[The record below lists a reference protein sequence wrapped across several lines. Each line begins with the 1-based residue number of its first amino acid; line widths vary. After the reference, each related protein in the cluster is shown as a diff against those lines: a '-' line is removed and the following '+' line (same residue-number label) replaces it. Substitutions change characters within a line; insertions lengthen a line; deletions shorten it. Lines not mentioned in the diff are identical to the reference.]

1 MVSPGSRICVL
12 LPPNPK
18 TAFNMQFF
26 FRLALVLAWF
36 GPFFSQAQSLN
47 LGSGNGSAFQP
58 ESVTPSPAADPMAGG
73 AAPAGSASPDLG
85 TMDVSDLLRRGDT
98 LIIRLTGVPPGDQG
112 IFEVKVDE
120 SGRVSMPYIGS
131 VTAASLTT
139 VQLKKSIE
147 DTYVQQEIFT
157 NPNVTVDLKEQRFVD
172 VTGEVRMPQR
182 VPYTKDLTA
191 LGAVAACGGFT
202 DFANRRKV
210 KLTQSGVT
218 REFNAKDIQVDPSR
232 DIKLLPNDK
241 IHVDRSIF

>member
-1 MVSPGSRICVL
+1 MG
-12 LPPNPK
+12 
-18 TAFNMQFF
+18 
-26 FRLALVLAWF
+26 
-36 GPFFSQAQSLN
+36 GG
-47 LGSGNGSAFQP
+47 GSGSA
-58 ESVTPSPAADPMAGG
+58 PS
-73 AAPAGSASPDLG
+73 LG
-85 TMDVSDLLRRGDT
+85 VIDTSDLLRGGDT
-98 LIIRLTGVPPGDQG
+98 VIIRLTGVPTADQG

-120 SGRVSMPYIGS
+120 SGKVSMPYIGS
-131 VTAASLTT
+131 VTAANLTT
-139 VQLKKSIE
+139 VQLKKAIE
-147 DTYVQQEIFT
+147 DTYLQQEIFT

-218 REFNAKDIQVDPSR
+218 REFNAKDIQADPSR
-232 DIKLLPNDK
+232 DIRLLPNDK

>member
-1 MVSPGSRICVL
+1 MVVRSRY
-12 LPPNPK
+12 
-18 TAFNMQFF
+18 
-26 FRLALVLAWF
+26 W
-36 GPFFSQAQSLN
+36 FFSLGFLLLGGALMAQSLN
-47 LGSGNGSAFQP
+47 LGGGSESAFTSAQSS
-58 ESVTPSPAADPMAGG
+58 ETSPDPMGG
-73 AAPAGSASPDLG
+73 SSSGTGASPNLG
-85 TMDVSDLLRRGDT
+85 AIDISDLLRGGDT
-98 LIIRLTGVPPGDQG
+98 LIIRLTGVPQADQG

-120 SGRVSMPYIGS
+120 SGKVSMPYIGN
-131 VTAASLTT
+131 VTAANLTT
-139 VQLKKSIE
+139 VQLKKAIE
-147 DTYVQQEIFT
+147 DNYIQQEIFT

-218 REFNAKDIQVDPSR
+218 REFNAKEIQVDPSR
-232 DIKLLPNDK
+232 DIRLLPNDK

>member
-1 MVSPGSRICVL
+1 MPRLGRVL
-12 LPPNPK
+12 CGIVTFWLI
-18 TAFNMQFF
+18 
-26 FRLALVLAWF
+26 
-36 GPFFSQAQSLN
+36 GFSLSAQSLN
-47 LGSGNGSAFQP
+47 LGSGAESAFP
-58 ESVTPSPAADPMAGG
+58 AATGTSPATSPAPDPMAGG
-73 AAPAGSASPDLG
+73 APGGVAPAPNLG
-85 TMDVSDLLRRGDT
+85 VIDTSDLLRGGDT
-98 LIIRLTGVPPGDQG
+98 VIIRLTGVPTADQG

-120 SGRVSMPYIGS
+120 SGKISMPYIGNIN
-131 VTAASLTT
+131 AANLTT
-139 VQLKKSIE
+139 VQLKKAIE
-147 DTYVQQEIFT
+147 EAYVQQEIFT

-218 REFNAKDIQVDPSR
+218 REFNAKEIQTDPSR
-232 DIKLLPNDK
+232 DIRLLPNDK